1 MASTLLELRRQA
13 GYKTAKEFA
22 EHIGV
27 PVPTYTRYEANP
39 EKIPLKAA
47 WSLADELGC
56 SIDAVVDR
64 NHVEDAEAMKGEV
77 QRAYEALSRESKKLM
92 DEFMEFLKSKDE
104 VAKRQREDAMKRR
117 FEDYARYYERQFLLT
132 ADEYPKL
139 ADATIFGTPAER
151 REAFGTYVALRCAET
166 RTQRMAAYLDDEE
179 IVDYCAELGL
189 GTVDDKG
196 HFEPGGKATT
206 DEQKRAK
213 AELDELLAEIE
224 ARVLLED
231 NANCGALLEAYDRIH
246 ALDMYLPDAPIAGIE
261 SNSGITHT
269 RKEDGSR

>member
-64 NHVEDAEAMKGEV
+64 EHVEDAEALKGDI
-77 QRAYEALSRESKKLM
+77 QLAYEALSADSRRLM
-92 DEFMEFLKSKDE
+92 DEFMEFLQGKDAT
-104 VAKRQREDAMKRR
+104 AKRQREEALKRR
-117 FEDYARYYERQFLLT
+117 YEDYARMYERQFLLS
-132 ADEYPKL
+132 ADRYPEL
-139 ADATIFGTPAER
+139 ADFSVFGTPAEV
-151 REAFGTYVALRCAET
+151 RETFGTYIALRCAET
-166 RTQRMAAYLDDEE
+166 REQRMAAYLDDEE
-179 IVDYCAELGL
+179 IVDYYAELGL
-189 GTVDDKG
+189 GTVDEKG
-196 HFEPGGKATT
+196 HFEPGGEAVT

-213 AELDELLAEIE
+213 AELDDLMAQIE
-224 ARVLLED
+224 VKVLMED
-231 NANCGALLEAYDRIH
+231 NVHCGALLEAYDRIH
-246 ALDMYLPDAPIAGIE
+246 ALDMYLPIAGIE
-261 SNSGITHT
+261 YDTGTAHG
-269 RKEDGSR
+269 RKEAPKQ